1 MGEETVATIP
11 QSSESLPRDLV
22 VRPEIP
28 AREAGLIYL
37 EPVQPYTPPQED
49 GGGVPAMWQLIRG
62 RRLMILV
69 MALVG
74 AAGGLAISL
83 IQTPIYD
90 ASDTIEFQ
98 STRGNEP
105 AVGAATDGGGFSP
118 ESYLQTQVKVLQS
131 TTLRKRVVAKLAKAG
146 FGTYESPDRLAKV
159 RHMFGLPPAPPA
171 VLKTPPVTTT
181 VRILD
186 NSRLIEIQTSSPDPK
201 YAAAFA
207 DALAAEFI
215 DYNMEAV
222 WQSAQKQSDWMTRQL
237 QDLRAKLE
245 QSENQLQTYT
255 KDAGLTFLGQGP
267 EENVDDA
274 QLRQLQK
281 ALADAQADRIAKQ
294 SAYEIASTTQAESL
308 PQVLD
313 NGRLSEYQTKLADLR
328 RQYAE
333 QSSIYT
339 PAHYKVAQ
347 LQAQITDLE
356 NTLRRERAN
365 IVARIQNDFQAALRR
380 ERMLQTAYTTQM
392 QRVTDL
398 SRKAIYYGILKR
410 EVDTNRQVYEQLL
423 QKAKQVG
430 IGSVSTPTNIRV
442 VDSAEIPRKPS
453 KPDLLR
459 NAATGLA
466 SGLVLAFG
474 FVVAGEYI
482 NRSVRAPG
490 ESPSH
495 LRVPE
500 LGVIPSKAAVS
511 EQSLLPS
518 ILPAKSATP
527 GSTTKPKLELVTW
540 QDRPS
545 LLAEAYRN
553 ALTSILAAHAKGRP
567 KVILITS
574 AGHGEGKSTTVS
586 NLGIALAEINQK
598 VLLIDADLRKPR
610 LHDIFNLPNTWGLSD
625 LLREKSSLADCPLE
639 ALARKT
645 EIDHLYVLPSG
656 PGTVS
661 ITNLLYSTRMAD
673 LVKRVRLDFDITI
686 IDTPPMSYLSDA
698 RVLGQLADA
707 AILVIR
713 AARTTRDEARAAKQ
727 RLVDDNIRVLG
738 TILNA
743 WEPKSKSRYG
753 YGYGYGYST
762 PKV

>member
-1 MGEETVATIP
+1 MATIP
-11 QSSESLPRDLV
+11 QSSESYPRDLV
-22 VRPEIP
+22 LRPEVQP
-28 AREAGLIYL
+28 RDGGLVYL
-37 EPVQPYTPPQED
+37 EPLHPYTPPQED

-62 RRLMILV
+62 RRLTIFF
-69 MALVG
+69 MALLGV
-74 AAGGLAISL
+74 AAGLAISL

-90 ASDTIEFQ
+90 ASDTLEFQ
-98 STRGNEP
+98 STRNNEP
-105 AVGAATDGGGFSP
+105 VIGPGTDSGGFTP
-118 ESYLQTQVKVLQS
+118 ESYLLTQVKVLQS
-131 TTLRKRVVAKLAKAG
+131 STLRKRVITRLSKAG
-146 FGTYESPDRLAKV
+146 FAYTPPDPFAKV
-159 RHMFGLPPAPPA
+159 RQVLGMAAAPPAPA
-171 VLKTPPVTTT
+171 RTPPITTKIR
-181 VRILD
+181 VLD
-186 NSRLIEIQTSSPDPK
+186 NSRLIEIQASSPDPR
-201 YAAAFA
+201 YAAGFA
-207 DALAAEFI
+207 DAMAAEFI

-237 QDLRAKLE
+237 QDLRTKLE
-245 QSENQLQTYT
+245 QSENQLQSYT
-255 KDAGLTFLGQGP
+255 QNAGLMFTGQGQ

-281 ALADAQADRIAKQ
+281 SLADAQADRIAKQ
-294 SAYEIASTTQAESL
+294 SAYEIASTSTAESL

-356 NTLRRERAN
+356 ATVRRERSN
-365 IVARIQNDFQAALRR
+365 IVARIQNEFQGALRR
-380 ERMLQTAYTTQM
+380 ERMLQSAYTTQM
-392 QRVTDL
+392 QRVTDQ
-398 SRKAIYYGILKR
+398 SRKAIYYSILKR
-410 EVDTNRQVYEQLL
+410 EVETNRQVYEQLL

-430 IGSVSTPTNIRV
+430 IGSVATPTNVRV
-442 VDSAEIPRKPS
+442 VDAAEVPLRPS

-459 NAATGLA
+459 NALTGLG
-466 SGLVLAFG
+466 SGLALAFG

-490 ESPSH
+490 EAPFH

-500 LGVIPSKAAVS
+500 LGVIPSKSALT

-518 ILPAKSATP
+518 ILPAKNTA
-527 GSTTKPKLELVTW
+527 GGETKPKLELVTW

-553 ALTSILAAHAKGRP
+553 ALTSILAAHSKGRP

-574 AGHGEGKSTTVS
+574 AGHGEGKSSTVS

-598 VLLIDADLRKPR
+598 VLVIDADLRKPR

-645 EIDHLYVLPSG
+645 EIDNLYVLPSG

-661 ITNLLYSTRMAD
+661 ITNLLYSSRMAD
-673 LVKRVRLDFDITI
+673 LVKRVHLDFDITI

-713 AARTTRDEARAAKQ
+713 AAKTTRDEARAAKQ
-727 RLVDDNIRVLG
+727 RLVDDGIRVLG

-743 WEPKSKSRYG
+743 WEPKTKSRYG
-753 YGYGYGYST
+753 YGYGYGYYTT
-762 PKV
+762 PKA